1 MNSKFIAST
10 VIALSALTGASAF
23 AQDAQA
29 HLYGEAALAIR
40 PVASASN
47 LTRAEVRADNLN
59 PGQNGEAAANAWSRN
74 QTVASNVSRAEVR
87 NEAVVAAHTSRAGNS
102 TI

>member
-23 AQDAQA
+23 AQDAQT

-59 PGQNGEAAANAWSRN
+59 PGQNGEAAANAWARN
-74 QTVASNVSRAEVR
+74 QNVASTVTRAQVR
-87 NEAVVAAHTSRAGNS
+87 SEAVAAAHTGQVGNS

>member
-23 AQDAQA
+23 AQDAQT

-40 PVASASN
+40 PVTTFSN
-47 LTRAEVRADNLN
+47 VTRAEVQASNVN
-59 PGQNGEAAANAWSRN
+59 PGQNGEAAANAWARN
-74 QTVASNVSRAEVR
+74 QTVASTVTRAEVR
-87 NEAVVAAHTSRAGNS
+87 NEAVVAARTSQAGNS

>member
-23 AQDAQA
+23 AQSS
-29 HLYGEAALAIR
+29 LNPEAALAIR

-47 LTRAEVRADNLN
+47 LTRAEVRADNLK
-59 PGQNGEAAANAWSRN
+59 PGQNGDAAANAWARKQSIVS
-74 QTVASNVSRAEVR
+74 TVTRAEVR
-87 NEAVVAAHTSRAGNS
+87 NDAVLSARGVNTGNS
-102 TI
+102 SI

>member
-23 AQDAQA
+23 AQSS
-29 HLYGEAALAIR
+29 LNPEAALAIR
-40 PVASASN
+40 PVASASS
-47 LTRAEVRADNLN
+47 LTRAEVRADNLK
-59 PGQNGEAAANAWSRN
+59 PGQNGEAAANAWARN

-87 NEAVVAAHTSRAGNS
+87 NEAVIAAHTTQIGNS

>member
-23 AQDAQA
+23 AQSN
-29 HLYGEAALAIR
+29 LSGEAALAIR
-40 PVASASN
+40 PVTSTSNVTRAQVQAEYLQARQSGNVAVSQEGAFAAAPAAASVV
-47 LTRAEVRADNLN
+47 TRAEVRND
-59 PGQNGEAAANAWSRN
+59 
-74 QTVASNVSRAEVR
+74 
-87 NEAVVAAHTSRAGNS
+87 AVVSARAAQIGNS